1 MLHVLLFFFS
11 SRRRHTSCALVTGV
25 QTCALPIFPD
35 HHHLAP
41 HHRAL
46 ISDRLQPAPRAR
58 QRGRTGAIEFGK
70 APPRIVHRLAAHPRD
85 ARRIAH
91 ATRLRKHRQKPPRPR
106 RGPPIRAHT
115 PPGHEGSGRHET
127 PPPPAGGVGGGPVPV
142 PAPAQT

>member
-46 ISDRLQPAPRAR
+46 ISDRLHPAPRAR

-70 APPRIVHRLAAHPRD
+70 APPRVVHRLAAHPRD
-85 ARRIAH
+85 ARRLGDADR
-91 ATRLRKHRQKPPRPR
+91 TSFVKGKSV
-106 RGPPIRAHT
+106 
-115 PPGHEGSGRHET
+115 SGRLDL
-127 PPPPAGGVGGGPVPV
+127 GGSRTVKKRTLHTVTIVYSKITASGSTSSL
-142 PAPAQT
+142 QLELR